1 MNFQSFDNWLGNK
14 NAPVKEEDGA
24 PAPPAQVPDEKTP
37 NNSEILAKISEI
49 ENVRKDH
56 LRNKKDLE
64 AQLCTVRIDILKN
77 DMNKNSLVAKQK
89 ELEEALEIAKTSR
102 KEAMSHEK

>member
-1 MNFQSFDNWLGNK
+1 MNFQSFDKWLGNK
-14 NAPVKEEDGA
+14 NAPVKEEESA

-49 ENVRKDH
+49 ESVRKDH

-89 ELEEALEIAKTSR
+89 ELEEALEISKTSR